1 MIYVFDT
8 SPLIDLFKHYYQERF
23 PTLWKHF
30 YQMIDS
36 QRIISTRETLH
47 EIENHT
53 DLLSQWVKDYKKIFE
68 PPSAK
73 EAAFITEIF
82 QIPHF
87 QNIIEK
93 RKILQGGYNADPF
106 VIAKAKIKNASVVT
120 NEVEKPN
127 APNIPAICA
136 HFRIPYINLEE
147 FMETENWI
155 F

>member
-23 PTLWKHF
+23 PTLWNRF
-30 YQMIDS
+30 FRMIDLN
-36 QRIISTRETLH
+36 RIISTRENLH
-47 EIENHT
+47 EIENYN
-53 DLLSQWVKDYKKIFE
+53 DLLSQWVKENKKIFE
-68 PPSAK
+68 APSAK
-73 EAAFITEIF
+73 KVEFVKKIFIN
-82 QIPHF
+82 PHF

-120 NEVEKPN
+120 NKVVKPN

-136 HFRIPYINLEE
+136 HFRIPCINLEE